1 MAGMKQILLML
12 IAVVM
17 VGCGKKEAGKP
28 QAQPAVKAPSTSAPK
43 EPTQQTKPTEL
54 TEAEKE
60 FAETKA
66 MAEAGEAWA
75 YYPLGWMYANDEV
88 VEQYFKEAVKWYQK
102 AAEQGDELGQYNLG
116 YHYENGEGV
125 PIDRGAAYL
134 WYSIAAANGDT
145 DAATVKADM
154 AKEMIP
160 SQIAKAQEL
169 VKEMVKKN
177 PKLINK

>member
-1 MAGMKQILLML
+1 MKQILLML

-43 EPTQQTKPTEL
+43 EPTLQTKPTEL
-54 TEAEKE
+54 TGAEKE

-66 MAEAGEAWA
+66 KAEAGEVWA
-75 YYPLGWMYANDEV
+75 QDYLAWMYGV
-88 VEQYFKEAVKWYQK
+88 GKGVEQDGKEATKWTQK
-102 AAEQGDELGQYNLG
+102 AADQGHAYAQYNLG
-116 YHYENGEGV
+116 VTYQNGGGV

-145 DAATVKADM
+145 DAATAKADM